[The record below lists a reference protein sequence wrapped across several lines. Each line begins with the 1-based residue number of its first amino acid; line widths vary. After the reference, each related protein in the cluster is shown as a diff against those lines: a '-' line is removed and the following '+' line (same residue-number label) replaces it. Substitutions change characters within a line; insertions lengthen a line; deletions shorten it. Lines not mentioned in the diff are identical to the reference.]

1 MTREQNDEE
10 RKLKVQAL
18 IDRMLYL
25 NNTDYQEFIHKYERL
40 VEQYTP
46 NQVEVDGVKY
56 FRATC

>member
-1 MTREQNDEE
+1 MTRKQNDEE

-40 VEQYTP
+40 VEQYIP

>member
-1 MTREQNDEE
+1 MTRDQNDQE

-25 NNTDYQEFIHKYERL
+25 NDTDYQEFIHEYERL
-40 VEQYTP
+40 VEQYIP

>member
-1 MTREQNDEE
+1 MTRKQNDEE

-25 NNTDYQEFIHKYERL
+25 NDTDYQEFIHKYERL
-40 VEQYTP
+40 VEHYIP

>member
-1 MTREQNDEE
+1 MTRDQNDQE

-25 NNTDYQEFIHKYERL
+25 NDTDYQEFIHKYERL
-40 VEQYTP
+40 VEQYIP

>member
-1 MTREQNDEE
+1 MTREQNNEE

-25 NNTDYQEFIHKYERL
+25 NDTDYQEFIHKYERL
-40 VEQYTP
+40 VEQYIP